1 MIDCLLYHLD
11 SIYVYQYVRISKH
24 FLIVFLFDIPC
35 EQLHQLSCALV
46 NNRHVTLQTVCVVYF
61 LLSTLPMICH
71 PSYSFSLIFWRLLIT
86 GLVFCPKSV
95 VVWMSLGLKSVSGNL
110 EDIHLLE
117 HCLLNVQFLKL
128 WNPFALSDQQ
138 SITIYMFD
146 IAWSTTNHCHYIIK

>member
-1 MIDCLLYHLD
+1 MIYKLQLYKLELSFSEFIFLRINNHNYYNYLLDDCLLYHLD

-35 EQLHQLSCALV
+35 EQLHQLLCVLV
-46 NNRHVTLQTVCVVYF
+46 NNRHVSLQTVCVVYF
-61 LLSTLPMICH
+61 LLSTLPVICH

-95 VVWMSLGLKSVSGNL
+95 VVWMSLCLKSVSGNL

-117 HCLLNVQFLKL
+117 HCLLNVHFLKL
-128 WNPFALSDQQ
+128 
-138 SITIYMFD
+138 
-146 IAWSTTNHCHYIIK
+146 